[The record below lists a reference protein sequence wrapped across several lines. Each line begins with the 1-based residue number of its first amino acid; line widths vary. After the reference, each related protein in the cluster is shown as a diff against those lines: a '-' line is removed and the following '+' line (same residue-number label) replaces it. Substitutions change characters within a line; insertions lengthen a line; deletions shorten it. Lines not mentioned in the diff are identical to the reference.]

1 MNFFSLIFEAIGN
14 LTLHKTR
21 SLLAAL
27 GIIFGVASVICMLS
41 ISEVARRDVVQRI
54 QRLGVNNLI
63 LDTVEPEEARANRR
77 ARMNAQNSNEEY
89 KVFKYGIT
97 RQDLDTLTKNVEA
110 ISEVVPIANKS
121 VDVASSKFTV
131 NSTVVA
137 TNPAYCDVMNHQ
149 VRSGRFVNDVD
160 QKNLA
165 MVCVLGHQTARDIFP
180 LANPIGKVVKMD
192 GKYFTVVGVMQQKGE
207 TGTAGKTSD
216 PDKSIYLPYETAYT
230 RFGLGDDPSIFMLEQ
245 PIEINRAVLKIDDTQ
260 MLKPVSDIASN
271 MLGRLHRSE
280 DYSITVPHALLN
292 EQEKSEKIF
301 RWVMGSLAAISLL
314 VGGIGIMNIMLANT
328 TERKSEIGL
337 RRALGAKKSDVVTLF
352 MSESL
357 MLCILG
363 GGIGVIVG
371 FGLAQLVGR
380 LAEWTVVY
388 HSWSVPLGIIVS
400 AIVGLIFGTIP
411 ALRAAQQDPV
421 QALRSE

>member
-1 MNFFSLIFEAIGN
+1 MNIISLLYEAIGN
-14 LTLHKTR
+14 LMLHKMR

-77 ARMNAQNSNEEY
+77 ARLNARNSNEEI

-97 RQDLDTLTKNVEA
+97 RQDLDTLTRNVDA
-110 ISEVVPIANKS
+110 ISDVVPIANKS
-121 VDVASSKFTV
+121 VDVASDKFTA
-131 NSTVVA
+131 NSNVVA
-137 TNPAYCDVMNHQ
+137 TNPAYCDVMDHH
-149 VRSGRFVNDVD
+149 VRSGRFINSID

-180 LANPIGKVVKMD
+180 LANPIGKVVKLD

-207 TGTAGKTSD
+207 TGAAGKITD
-216 PDKSIYLPYETAYT
+216 PDKSVYLPYETAFI
-230 RFGLGDDPSIFMLEQ
+230 RFGLGDDPSIFSMEQ
-245 PIEINRAVLKIDDTQ
+245 PIEINRAILRIDDTA

-280 DYSITVPHALLN
+280 DFSVTVPHALLN

-337 RRALGAKKSDVVTLF
+337 RRALGAKRSDVVTLF

-357 MLCILG
+357 MLCLLG
-363 GGIGVIVG
+363 GALGVAVG

-388 HSWSVPLGIIVS
+388 HGWSIPLGIVVS
-400 AIVGLIFGTIP
+400 ALVGLVFGTIP

-421 QALRSE
+421 LALRSE